1 MSSASSI
8 AAEGGYMVF
17 TDPVDNLFG
26 IAKTDCTGFVTFP
39 IAGQPWA
46 AAMSGS
52 DAYILSRDDGG
63 NGVPR
68 ITKIDV
74 PSGTTEGFVDLVDMP
89 TVTSCRAVTPYGCI
103 YQVTAFNT
111 ASVANVLFMSDT
123 TDGTVRTINTNTS
136 NGAKMAITYT
146 TPISDLPVSIAPQES
161 GNVTGPVLWI
171 GYLSADSG
179 DNVMNVG
186 AFDPLSG
193 NYTPGVGACQ
203 AGLVGGF
210 AASANGLQCAQGGT
224 IGSPL
229 NLPYSTY

>member
-1 MSSASSI
+1 
-8 AAEGGYMVF
+8 
-17 TDPVDNLFG
+17 
-26 IAKTDCTGFVTFP
+26 
-39 IAGQPWA
+39 
-46 AAMSGS
+46 MSGS

-103 YQVTAFNT
+103 YEVTAFNT